1 MATVSQNLLENIYL
15 DLRNERKHMM
25 FYLTNAGSMT
35 GLLSDEYAE
44 HFLDS
49 AKEEL
54 EHVKE
59 FQNMYVGL
67 GGSLVINAGIENIPI
82 ETDVKRAILA
92 ALELEEEVVENYAKR
107 IDEIENDQFIDN
119 VTKKWLVVFYED
131 QLKNSRT
138 DVDKYNRI
146 IKNW

>member
-1 MATVSQNLLENIYL
+1 MATVSQNLLENIYF

-44 HFLDS
+44 LFLDS

-67 GGSLVINAGIENIPI
+67 GGSLVINAGVEIIPI

-107 IDEIENDQFIDN
+107 IDEIENDQFADN

>member
-119 VTKKWLVVFYED
+119 ITKKWLVVFYED